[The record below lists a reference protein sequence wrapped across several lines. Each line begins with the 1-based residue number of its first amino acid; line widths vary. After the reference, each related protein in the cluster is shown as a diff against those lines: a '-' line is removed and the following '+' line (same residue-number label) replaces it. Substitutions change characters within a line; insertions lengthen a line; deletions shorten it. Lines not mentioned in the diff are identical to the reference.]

1 MRTTITLDP
10 EADALVRRLMA
21 ERGLTFK
28 QAVNEAIL
36 AGRATH
42 DSRPRYSTPTFD
54 LGEARVPLDHATTLA
69 ADIEDEQLLRKRDL
83 GK

>member
-1 MRTTITLDP
+1 
-10 EADALVRRLMA
+10 MA

-36 AGRATH
+36 AGRAPR

-54 LGEARVPLDHATTLA
+54 LGEARVNLDHAVTLA
-69 ADIEDEQLLRKRDL
+69 ADLEDEQLLRKRDL
-83 GK
+83 GE